1 MGCSFV
7 DAREIR
13 FTLRPVSCA
22 GHYCEPV
29 AIRQVGQLKAVNARC
44 SDALPRQRAKE
55 AGRKK
60 SAARELARAVQ
71 GSDAMKRLF
80 GAIAAF
86 SILLASGGHSLAQG
100 WPNRPIRMVVPY
112 TPGGYTDLM
121 ARLVGQ
127 KISEALGQPI
137 VFENKPG
144 ANAIIGTDVVAK
156 AAPDGYTFGTVI
168 AAHAVNATLNPK
180 LPYDTLKDFSYVSL
194 MSVAP
199 LIMIAHPSLPANNV
213 KELVA
218 LAKTKPGQLNF
229 ASSGVGAAAHLTMEM
244 FKSRTGI
251 EMQHIPYKGTA
262 GALQD
267 TVGGQINVMFDI
279 VGPLMPQVRS
289 GNAKAIVVTAK
300 ERIPAAPDV
309 PTMAEQGVPD
319 FISGTW
325 AGIIAPAGTPREIVD
340 RVAAE
345 AKKALA
351 DPAMKAKL
359 AEQGIVAVGDGP
371 DEFRVF
377 VTDEISRW
385 SKVITDAG
393 IKME

>member
-1 MGCSFV
+1 
-7 DAREIR
+7 
-13 FTLRPVSCA
+13 
-22 GHYCEPV
+22 
-29 AIRQVGQLKAVNARC
+29 
-44 SDALPRQRAKE
+44 
-55 AGRKK
+55 
-60 SAARELARAVQ
+60 
-71 GSDAMKRLF
+71 MKRLF
-80 GAIAAF
+80 GAVAAF
-86 SILLASGGHSLAQG
+86 SILLVSAGHSLAQG

-180 LPYDTLKDFSYVSL
+180 LPYDTLKDFTYVSL

-325 AGIIAPAGTPREIVD
+325 AGIIAPAGTPKEIVD

-377 VTDEISRW
+377 VTDEIARW

>member
-1 MGCSFV
+1 MNYLFRALAAFAV
-7 DAREIR
+7 LL
-13 FTLRPVSCA
+13 TCA
-22 GHYCEPV
+22 G
-29 AIRQVGQLKAVNARC
+29 
-44 SDALPRQRAKE
+44 
-55 AGRKK
+55 
-60 SAARELARAVQ
+60 
-71 GSDAMKRLF
+71 
-80 GAIAAF
+80 GA
-86 SILLASGGHSLAQG
+86 LAQG
-100 WPNRPIRMVVPY
+100 WPNRAIRMIVPY

-127 KISEALGQPI
+127 KISEALGQPL

-156 AAPDGYTFGTVI
+156 AAPDGYTIGTVI

-180 LPYDTLKDFSYVSL
+180 LPYDTLKDFTYVSL

-213 KELVA
+213 KELIA
-218 LAKTKPGQLNF
+218 LAKAKPGELNF
-229 ASSGVGAAAHLTMEM
+229 ASSGIGAAAHLTMEM

-251 EMQHIPYKGTA
+251 NMQHIPYKGTA

-289 GNAKAIVVTAK
+289 GNVKALVVTAK
-300 ERIPAAPDV
+300 ERIPAAADV
-309 PTMAEQGVPD
+309 PTMAGQGVPA
-319 FISGTW
+319 FGSGTW
-325 AGIIAPAGTPREIVD
+325 AGLIAPAGTPKEIVD
-340 RVAAE
+340 RIAAE

-351 DPAMKAKL
+351 DPAMKDKL
-359 AEQGIVAVGDGP
+359 AEQGIVAVGSTP
-371 DEFRVF
+371 EEFRAF
-377 VTDEISRW
+377 VAEEITRW
-385 SKVITDAG
+385 GKVITDAG

>member
-1 MGCSFV
+1 MKCLFRALGAFVIVLACS
-7 DAREIR
+7 
-13 FTLRPVSCA
+13 S
-22 GHYCEPV
+22 
-29 AIRQVGQLKAVNARC
+29 
-44 SDALPRQRAKE
+44 
-55 AGRKK
+55 
-60 SAARELARAVQ
+60 
-71 GSDAMKRLF
+71 
-80 GAIAAF
+80 GA
-86 SILLASGGHSLAQG
+86 LAQG

-137 VFENKPG
+137 IFENKPG

-180 LPYDTLKDFSYVSL
+180 LPYDTLKDFTYVSL

-213 KELVA
+213 NELIA
-218 LAKTKPGQLNF
+218 LAKAKPGELNF

-244 FKSRTGI
+244 FKSRARI
-251 EMQHIPYKGTA
+251 DMQHIPYKGTA

-267 TVGGQINVMFDI
+267 TIGGRVNVMFDV

-289 GNAKAIVVTAK
+289 GHAKAIVVTAK

-309 PTMAEQGVPD
+309 PTMAEQGVAD
-319 FISGTW
+319 FVSGTW
-325 AGIIAPAGTPREIVD
+325 AGIIAPAGTPKEIVD
-340 RVAAE
+340 RIAAE

-351 DPAMKAKL
+351 DPALKEKL
-359 AEQGIVAVGDGP
+359 VEQGIVAVGGTP
-371 DEFRVF
+371 EEFRAF
-377 VTDEISRW
+377 VAEEIVRW

>member
-1 MGCSFV
+1 MNYLFRALAAFAV
-7 DAREIR
+7 LL
-13 FTLRPVSCA
+13 TCA
-22 GHYCEPV
+22 G
-29 AIRQVGQLKAVNARC
+29 
-44 SDALPRQRAKE
+44 
-55 AGRKK
+55 
-60 SAARELARAVQ
+60 
-71 GSDAMKRLF
+71 
-80 GAIAAF
+80 GA
-86 SILLASGGHSLAQG
+86 LAQG

-127 KISEALGQPI
+127 KISDALGQPI

-168 AAHAVNATLNPK
+168 AAHAANATLNPK

-199 LIMIAHPSLPANNV
+199 LIMIAHPSVPANNV
-213 KELVA
+213 QELIA
-218 LAKTKPGQLNF
+218 LAKAKPGALNF
-229 ASSGVGAAAHLTMEM
+229 ASSGSRRRGTSHDGDVHEPHRHQNAAHSLQGHG
-244 FKSRTGI
+244 RRA
-251 EMQHIPYKGTA
+251 A
-262 GALQD
+262 GS
-267 TVGGQINVMFDI
+267 VGGQINVMFDI

-319 FISGTW
+319 FVSGTW
-325 AGIIAPAGTPREIVD
+325 AGIIAPAGTPKEIVD
-340 RVAAE
+340 RVSAE

-351 DPAMKAKL
+351 DPALQAKL
-359 AEQGIVAVGDGP
+359 VEQGIVPMGSTP
-371 DEFRVF
+371 EEFRTF
-377 VTDEISRW
+377 VTGEIARW

>member
-1 MGCSFV
+1 MKYL
-7 DAREIR
+7 
-13 FTLRPVSCA
+13 LR
-22 GHYCEPV
+22 
-29 AIRQVGQLKAVNARC
+29 
-44 SDALPRQRAKE
+44 AL
-55 AGRKK
+55 
-60 SAARELARAVQ
+60 
-71 GSDAMKRLF
+71 
-80 GAIAAF
+80 AAF
-86 SILLASGGHSLAQG
+86 AVVLAGAEGALAQT
-100 WPNRPIRMVVPY
+100 WPTRSIRMVVPY

-156 AAPDGYTFGTVI
+156 SAPDGYTFGTVI

-180 LPYDTLKDFSYVSL
+180 LPYDTMKDLTYVSL

-199 LIMIAHPSLPANNV
+199 LIMIAHPSVPANNL
-213 KELVA
+213 KELIA
-218 LAKTKPGQLNF
+218 LAKAKPGELNF
-229 ASSGVGAAAHLTMEM
+229 ASSGIGAAAHLTMEM
-244 FKSRTGI
+244 FKSRAGI
-251 EMQHIPYKGTA
+251 NMQHIPYKGTA

-279 VGPLMPQVRS
+279 IGPLMPQVRS
-289 GNAKAIVVTAK
+289 GNVKALVVTAK
-300 ERIPAAPDV
+300 ERVPAAADV

-319 FISGTW
+319 FVSGTW
-325 AGIIAPAGTPREIVD
+325 AGIIAPAGTPKEIVD

-359 AEQGIVAVGDGP
+359 AEQGIVAMGSTP
-371 DEFRVF
+371 EEFRSF
-377 VTDEISRW
+377 VGEEIASW
-385 SKVITDAG
+385 KKVITDAN

>member
-1 MGCSFV
+1 M
-7 DAREIR
+7 
-13 FTLRPVSCA
+13 
-22 GHYCEPV
+22 
-29 AIRQVGQLKAVNARC
+29 
-44 SDALPRQRAKE
+44 
-55 AGRKK
+55 
-60 SAARELARAVQ
+60 LAC
-71 GSDAMKRLF
+71 
-80 GAIAAF
+80 
-86 SILLASGGHSLAQG
+86 SGGALAQG

-180 LPYDTLKDFSYVSL
+180 LPYDTLKDFTYVSL

-199 LIMIAHPSLPANNV
+199 LIMIAHPSLPAKNV
-213 KELVA
+213 KELIA
-218 LAKTKPGQLNF
+218 LAKAKPGELNF

-244 FKSRTGI
+244 VKSRTGI
-251 EMQHIPYKGTA
+251 DMQHIPYKGTA

-267 TVGGQINVMFDI
+267 TVGGRINVMFDV
-279 VGPLMPQVRS
+279 VGPLMSQVRS

-319 FISGTW
+319 FVAGTW
-325 AGIIAPAGTPREIVD
+325 AGIVAPAGTPKEIVD
-340 RVAAE
+340 RIAAE

-351 DPAMKAKL
+351 DPALKDKL
-359 AEQGIVAVGDGP
+359 VEQGIVAVGGTP
-371 DEFRVF
+371 EEFRAF
-377 VTDEISRW
+377 IAEEIARW
-385 SKVITDAG
+385 RKVITDAG
-393 IKME
+393 IKIEP

>member
-1 MGCSFV
+1 V
-7 DAREIR
+7 K
-13 FTLRPVSCA
+13 TLFRA
-22 GHYCEPV
+22 LAAL
-29 AIRQVGQLKAVNARC
+29 AIV
-44 SDALPRQRAKE
+44 
-55 AGRKK
+55 
-60 SAARELARAVQ
+60 LAC
-71 GSDAMKRLF
+71 
-80 GAIAAF
+80 
-86 SILLASGGHSLAQG
+86 ASGALAQN
-100 WPNRPIRMVVPY
+100 WPNRPIRMIVPY

-127 KISEALGQPI
+127 KISDALGQPI
-137 VFENKPG
+137 IFENKPG

-213 KELVA
+213 QELIA
-218 LAKTKPGQLNF
+218 LAKAKPGDLNF

-251 EMQHIPYKGTA
+251 DMQHIPYKGTA

-267 TVGGQINVMFDI
+267 VIGGRINVMFDV

-289 GNAKAIVVTAK
+289 GLAKSIVVTAK
-300 ERIPAAPDV
+300 DRIPAASDV

-319 FISGTW
+319 FVSGTW
-325 AGIIAPAGTPREIVD
+325 AGIIAPAGTPKEIVD
-340 RVAAE
+340 RVSAE
-345 AKKALA
+345 ARKALA
-351 DPAMKAKL
+351 DPALQAKL
-359 AEQGIVAVGDGP
+359 VEQGIVAVGSTP
-371 DEFRVF
+371 EEFRGF
-377 VTDEISRW
+377 VAEEIGRW
-385 SKVITDAG
+385 RKVITDAG
-393 IKME
+393 IKMEP

>member
-1 MGCSFV
+1 
-7 DAREIR
+7 
-13 FTLRPVSCA
+13 
-22 GHYCEPV
+22 
-29 AIRQVGQLKAVNARC
+29 
-44 SDALPRQRAKE
+44 
-55 AGRKK
+55 
-60 SAARELARAVQ
+60 
-71 GSDAMKRLF
+71 MKRLF
-80 GAIAAF
+80 GAVAAF
-86 SILLASGGHSLAQG
+86 SMLIAGTSHSLAQG

-144 ANAIIGTDVVAK
+144 ANAIIGTDSVAK

-218 LAKTKPGQLNF
+218 LAKSKPGQLNF

-244 FKSRTGI
+244 FKSRMGI

-267 TVGGQINVMFDI
+267 VVGGQINVMFDI

-300 ERIPAAPDV
+300 DRIPAAPDV

-319 FISGTW
+319 FVSGTW
-325 AGIIAPAGTPREIVD
+325 AGIIAPAGTPKEIVD

-371 DEFRVF
+371 AEFRAF
-377 VTDEISRW
+377 VADDIARW

>member
-1 MGCSFV
+1 V
-7 DAREIR
+7 K
-13 FTLRPVSCA
+13 TLFRAITALAIVIGCA
-22 GHYCEPV
+22 G
-29 AIRQVGQLKAVNARC
+29 
-44 SDALPRQRAKE
+44 
-55 AGRKK
+55 
-60 SAARELARAVQ
+60 
-71 GSDAMKRLF
+71 
-80 GAIAAF
+80 GA
-86 SILLASGGHSLAQG
+86 LAQG
-100 WPNRPIRMVVPY
+100 WPNRPIRMIVPY

-127 KISEALGQPI
+127 KISDALGQPI
-137 VFENKPG
+137 IFENKPG

-213 KELVA
+213 QELIA
-218 LAKTKPGQLNF
+218 LAKAKPGELNF

-251 EMQHIPYKGTA
+251 DMQHIPYKGTA

-267 TVGGQINVMFDI
+267 VIGGRINVMFDV

-289 GNAKAIVVTAK
+289 GLAKSIVVTAK
-300 ERIPAAPDV
+300 ERIPAASDV
-309 PTMAEQGVPD
+309 PTMAEQGVAD
-319 FISGTW
+319 FVSGTW
-325 AGIIAPAGTPREIVD
+325 AGIIAPAGTPKEIVD
-340 RVAAE
+340 RVSAE

-351 DPAMKAKL
+351 DPALQAKL
-359 AEQGIVAVGDGP
+359 VEQGIVAVGSTP
-371 DEFRVF
+371 EEFRSF
-377 VTDEISRW
+377 VAEEIVRW
-385 SKVITDAG
+385 RKVITDAG
-393 IKME
+393 IKMEP

>member
-1 MGCSFV
+1 
-7 DAREIR
+7 
-13 FTLRPVSCA
+13 
-22 GHYCEPV
+22 
-29 AIRQVGQLKAVNARC
+29 
-44 SDALPRQRAKE
+44 
-55 AGRKK
+55 
-60 SAARELARAVQ
+60 
-71 GSDAMKRLF
+71 MKRLF

-86 SILLASGGHSLAQG
+86 SILLASAGHSLAQG

-127 KISEALGQPI
+127 KISEALGQPV

-309 PTMAEQGVPD
+309 PTMAEQGMPD

-325 AGIIAPAGTPREIVD
+325 AGIIAPAGTSKEIVD

-377 VTDEISRW
+377 VADEISRW

>member
-1 MGCSFV
+1 
-7 DAREIR
+7 
-13 FTLRPVSCA
+13 
-22 GHYCEPV
+22 
-29 AIRQVGQLKAVNARC
+29 
-44 SDALPRQRAKE
+44 
-55 AGRKK
+55 
-60 SAARELARAVQ
+60 
-71 GSDAMKRLF
+71 MKRLF
-80 GAIAAF
+80 GAVAAF
-86 SILLASGGHSLAQG
+86 SILLASAGHSLAQG

-180 LPYDTLKDFSYVSL
+180 LPYDTLKDFTYVSL

-218 LAKTKPGQLNF
+218 LAKSKPGQLNF

-319 FISGTW
+319 FVSGTW
-325 AGIIAPAGTPREIVD
+325 AGIIAPAGTPKEIVD

-377 VTDEISRW
+377 VTDEIARW

>member
-1 MGCSFV
+1 MKILFR
-7 DAREIR
+7 A
-13 FTLRPVSCA
+13 LA
-22 GHYCEPV
+22 AL
-29 AIRQVGQLKAVNARC
+29 AIM
-44 SDALPRQRAKE
+44 
-55 AGRKK
+55 
-60 SAARELARAVQ
+60 LAC
-71 GSDAMKRLF
+71 
-80 GAIAAF
+80 
-86 SILLASGGHSLAQG
+86 ASGAPAQG
-100 WPNRPIRMVVPY
+100 WPNRPIRMIVPY

-127 KISEALGQPI
+127 KISDALGQPI
-137 VFENKPG
+137 IFENKPG

-213 KELVA
+213 QELIA
-218 LAKTKPGQLNF
+218 LAKAKPGELNF

-251 EMQHIPYKGTA
+251 DMQHIPYKGTA

-267 TVGGQINVMFDI
+267 TIGGRINVMFDV

-289 GNAKAIVVTAK
+289 GLAKAIVVTAK
-300 ERIPAAPDV
+300 ERIPAASDV
-309 PTMAEQGVPD
+309 PTMAEQGVAD
-319 FISGTW
+319 FVSGTW
-325 AGIIAPAGTPREIVD
+325 AGLIAPAGTPKEIVD
-340 RVAAE
+340 RVSAE

-351 DPAMKAKL
+351 DPALKDKL
-359 AEQGIVAVGDGP
+359 VEQGIVAVGSTP
-371 DEFRVF
+371 EEFRSF
-377 VTDEISRW
+377 VEEEIGRW
-385 SKVITDAG
+385 RKVITDAG